1 MSGCVSLCTGDN
13 GNTARLRSRGALL
26 LVAPARKV
34 SRPIYEGAR
43 DLARDIAKAK
53 GLTDLALP
61 RKKER
66 NGDCPNAPTV
76 AILRV
81 GNNEGTGSSGE
92 TQVSRTMHDLV
103 AGSEA
108 AL

>member
-34 SRPIYEGAR
+34 SRAIYEGAR

-53 GLTDLALP
+53 A
-61 RKKER
+61 
-66 NGDCPNAPTV
+66 
-76 AILRV
+76 
-81 GNNEGTGSSGE
+81 
-92 TQVSRTMHDLV
+92 
-103 AGSEA
+103 
-108 AL
+108 